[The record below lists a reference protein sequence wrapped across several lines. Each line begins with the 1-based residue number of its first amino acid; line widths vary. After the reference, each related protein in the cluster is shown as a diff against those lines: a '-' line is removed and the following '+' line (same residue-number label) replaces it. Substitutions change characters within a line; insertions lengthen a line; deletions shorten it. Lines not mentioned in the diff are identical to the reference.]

1 MSIVLDVF
9 SLPRAERSRTRK
21 LRDAFFEAYLAKHPD
36 TTRVEVDLARDF
48 DKLPAFDEWDV
59 QTKFEMAYGEGILDG
74 EMAAR
79 WDALVRQTD
88 KLHGSNLV
96 VITCPMWNFSIPWH
110 MKRWIDC
117 VVQPRLTFEFTGGAF
132 RGLLTGRSAV
142 ILTTRDGLYS
152 KGTPMEK
159 FDYEVPYLR
168 TILSF
173 MGLDPIHEV
182 VAEPMA
188 MSGPEVMKEALSKAC
203 DQARELAGTL

>member
-1 MSIVLDVF
+1 MSIILDVY

-21 LRDAFFEAYLAKHPD
+21 LRDAFFASYLEKHPD
-36 TTRVEVDLARDF
+36 ATRVELDLAREY

-88 KLHGSNLV
+88 KLHGANMV
-96 VITCPMWNFSIPWH
+96 VVTCPMWNFSIPWH

-117 VVQPRLTFEFTGGAF
+117 VVQPRLTFEFTGGEY
-132 RGLLTGRSAV
+132 RGLLKGRSAV
-142 ILTTRDGLYS
+142 ILTTRDGIYS
-152 KGTPMEK
+152 KGTP
-159 FDYEVPYLR
+159 YEALDFQVPYLK
-168 TILSF
+168 TILGF

-182 VAEPMA
+182 IAEPMA
-188 MSGPEVMKEALSKAC
+188 LGGPEAMKAALSKAI
-203 DQARELAGTL
+203 DQAKELGSAI

>member
-1 MSIVLDVF
+1 MSIILDVF

-21 LRDAFFEAYLAKHPD
+21 LRDAFFETYMAKHPD

-88 KLHGSNLV
+88 KLHGANMV
-96 VITCPMWNFSIPWH
+96 VVTCPMWNFSIPWH

-117 VVQPRLTFEFTGGAF
+117 VVQPRLTFEFTGGSF
-132 RGLLTGRSAV
+132 RGLLGGRSAV

-152 KGTPMEK
+152 KGMAMEK
-159 FDYEVPYLR
+159 FDFEVPYLR
-168 TILSF
+168 AILNF

-188 MSGPEVMKEALSKAC
+188 MGGPEAMKAALSKAC
-203 DQARELAGTL
+203 DQARELAATL